1 MSRFLIS
8 CGGTGGHLAPGI
20 ALAEELQRRG
30 HQVRLL
36 ISRKQV
42 DARLSEKYPHLTFE
56 AVASAGLDGGIAG
69 FFRFGMGQA
78 RALLAGWRRV
88 RSERPTVVIGFGGFT
103 SVGPAV
109 AAWLLGVPVVL
120 HEANRVP
127 GRAVRVLGRIA
138 RRVYLPPGVTLPS
151 ARRGAVRESG
161 LPVRQE
167 FRREAVEEARRAL
180 GLQIDRPVVVVL
192 GGSQGASALN
202 GWAHEAAAELAE
214 DGIQLYVLTGLGK
227 GTEDVRTFR
236 DRAGAEVRSIAVPF
250 SDRMAT
256 VLSAADLAV
265 SRAGAGTIAELVR
278 TETPAVLV
286 PYPQAADNHQAANA
300 AAFVRDGGGRLVRQ
314 SRLVEL
320 TAVVR
325 ALLQD
330 RQALAEHRAVL
341 RAQQAVDAAA
351 LLASDLESL
360 VAAPLRSPAR
370 SGLEATP

>member
-42 DARLSEKYPHLTFE
+42 DARLAEKYPQLVFE
-56 AVASAGLDGGIAG
+56 PVASAGLDGGVLGMA
-69 FFRFGMGQA
+69 RFGLGQL
-78 RALLAGWRRV
+78 RALVAGWRRV
-88 RSERPTVVIGFGGFT
+88 RRERPAAVIGFGGFT

-109 AAWLLGVPVVL
+109 AGWLLGVPVVL

-127 GRAVRVLGRIA
+127 GRAVRVLGRLA
-138 RRVYLPPGVTLPS
+138 RRVYLPPGVALRS

-161 LPVRQE
+161 LPLRRE
-167 FRREAVEEARRAL
+167 FRREPVEGARRTL
-180 GLQIDRPVVVVL
+180 GLLVDRPVVVVL

-202 GWAHEAAAELAE
+202 TWARGAAAELAE
-214 DGIQLYVLTGLGK
+214 SGIQLYCLTGLGK
-227 GTEDVRTFR
+227 G
-236 DRAGAEVRSIAVPF
+236 AAEVRPLRDREGGEVRVIEVPF

-286 PYPQAADNHQAANA
+286 PYPQAADNHQTANA
-300 AAFVRDGGGRLVRQ
+300 VAFVQDGGGRQLPQ
-314 SRLVEL
+314 GRLVEL

-325 ALLQD
+325 TLLAD
-330 RQALAEHRAVL
+330 PQALAAHRAAL
-341 RAQQAVDAAA
+341 RSQQAVDAAA
-351 LLASDLESL
+351 VLANDLESI
-360 VAAPLRSPAR
+360 AASRPRPAAQP
-370 SGLEATP
+370 GMEAV